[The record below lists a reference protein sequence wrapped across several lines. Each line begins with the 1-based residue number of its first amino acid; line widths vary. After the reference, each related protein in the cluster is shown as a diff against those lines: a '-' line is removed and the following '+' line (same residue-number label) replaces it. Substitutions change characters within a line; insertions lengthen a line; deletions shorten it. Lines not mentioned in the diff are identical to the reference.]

1 MILTIEMSHN
11 HFNSLWRSR
20 NDVVYCHNNRH
31 NIYIYITRMSTFN
44 FASLV
49 HWVHDN
55 MLLSTTLQI
64 SYSVDELQ
72 LNIYVTSNNVGLV
85 RFFSDDVR
93 VGRGPPSHREKEKVS
108 SHHLPLCSINTLLAF
123 NLVHCRFA
131 WCPWLDRTPAV
142 HTEHQPQ
149 LSPLL

>member
-1 MILTIEMSHN
+1 
-11 HFNSLWRSR
+11 
-20 NDVVYCHNNRH
+20 
-31 NIYIYITRMSTFN
+31 MSTFN

-72 LNIYVTSNNVGLV
+72 LNIYVGLV

-93 VGRGPPSHREKEKVS
+93 VVRAGSTEKKKK
-108 SHHLPLCSINTLLAF
+108 
-123 NLVHCRFA
+123 
-131 WCPWLDRTPAV
+131 
-142 HTEHQPQ
+142 
-149 LSPLL
+149 